1 MLRDIERKV
10 LRILWNFS
18 LSHAGSMPYY
28 SELRTKTARPEKEM
42 KIILNKL
49 AEQNFIVWDGHNTD
63 TIKILQGW
71 EDESS
76 TQSSNSSSDYHNR
89 FL

>member
-28 SELRTKTARPEKEM
+28 SELRTKTGKRENEIKF
-42 KIILNKL
+42 ILNKL
-49 AEQNFIVWDGHNTD
+49 KEQNFIDWDGNSTD
-63 TIKILQGW
+63 SIKIIQGW
-71 EDESS
+71 EDEPNK
-76 TQSSNSSSDYHNR
+76 TVTPPTYNQY
-89 FL
+89 L